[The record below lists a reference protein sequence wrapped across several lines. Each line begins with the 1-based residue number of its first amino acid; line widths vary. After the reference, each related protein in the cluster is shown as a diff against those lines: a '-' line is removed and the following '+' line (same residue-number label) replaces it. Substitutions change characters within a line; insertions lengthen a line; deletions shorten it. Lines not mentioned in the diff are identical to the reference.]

1 MYLEVKGK
9 MPFDGHLIIR
19 SKNPMELLLT
29 DDASNIADRKKFLDV
44 GYRPNNNKVLAECYT
59 LKKDSGFIASAYADS
74 IMVEAIG
81 FSGEKYVF
89 STYY

>member
-19 SKNPMELLLT
+19 SKNPQEIYLT
-29 DDASNIADRKKFLDV
+29 DDAPDIADRKMLLDS
-44 GYRPNNNKVLAECYT
+44 GYRPNNNKILSEYYT
-59 LKKDSGFIASAYADS
+59 LKKDFGFIASAYADS

-81 FSGEKYVF
+81 FSGEKYLF
-89 STYY
+89 

>member
-9 MPFDGHLIIR
+9 MPFDGFLVIR
-19 SKNPMELLLT
+19 SRNPMELLLT
-29 DDASNIADRKKFLDV
+29 DDASNIADRKKFLDA
-44 GYRPNNNKVLAECYT
+44 GYRPNNNRVLLEQYS

-81 FSGEKYVF
+81 FNGEKYLF
-89 STYY
+89 QTYY